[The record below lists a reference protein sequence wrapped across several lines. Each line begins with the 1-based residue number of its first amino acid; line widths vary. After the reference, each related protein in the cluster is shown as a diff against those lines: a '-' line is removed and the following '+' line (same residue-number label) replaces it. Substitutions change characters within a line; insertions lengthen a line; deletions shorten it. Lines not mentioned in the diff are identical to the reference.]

1 MFGLQLYRGNG
12 RIKYFINNKKR
23 GDITMKNEIKATL
36 IGGAGGIG
44 AGLIGIGGGIIMVPC
59 MVSFLGLSQYEAHST
74 SLAAIVPLAV
84 LSAIVYN
91 SYGNLDVSLAMLF
104 AAGGMVGA
112 YIGSSLM
119 PYIHPNILKRLLAV
133 ICILTAVKMGV
144 GL

>member
-1 MFGLQLYRGNG
+1 
-12 RIKYFINNKKR
+12 
-23 GDITMKNEIKATL
+23 MKDEVKAML

-59 MVSFLGLSQYEAHST
+59 MVSFLGLSQHEAHAT
-74 SLAAIVPLAV
+74 SLAAIAPLAV
-84 LSAIVYN
+84 LSAVVYN
-91 SYGNLDVSLAMLF
+91 SYGNLDISLAMLF
-104 AAGGMVGA
+104 AVGGMVGA

-119 PYIHPNILKRLLAV
+119 PHIHPNILKRLLAV

>member
-1 MFGLQLYRGNG
+1 
-12 RIKYFINNKKR
+12 
-23 GDITMKNEIKATL
+23 MKDEIKAVV

-44 AGLIGIGGGIIMVPC
+44 AGLLGIGGGSIIVPC
-59 MVSFLGLSQYEAHST
+59 VVFFLGLSQHEAHAT
-74 SLAAIVPLAV
+74 SLAAMAPLAI

-91 SYGNLDVSLAMLF
+91 SYGNLDVSLAILF
-104 AAGGMVGA
+104 AVGGMVGA

-133 ICILTAVKMGV
+133 ICILTAIKMGV